1 MWKRGWRFLRWLD
14 SRGRRICSCS
24 YNGST
29 PAVPSFRQGGR
40 QHSPILIESLL
51 SWTSDERQAEWHW
64 RQSRGVRR
72 SIRLAG
78 AHTARPCKI
87 YCNNGHINTRLLLFH
102 FHRLFSRS
110 SPHHMPHS
118 VLLRPRAP
126 FILLCTP
133 AALHSRTHVRT
144 SSKLISSKPPSWQVA
159 DAGHARHDTRDWGG
173 HWHAHTHRHAHCAH
187 GIAGHHW
194 VEHHRVEHLVR
205 DAWWA
210 NADEWWWSRE

>member
-1 MWKRGWRFLRWLD
+1 MALEAEQRGQEVDTVGYGTHVSLI
-14 SRGRRICSCS
+14 SRICVLGHMQAKVEKRHA
-24 YNGST
+24 YLEPT
-29 PAVPSFRQGGR
+29 PPGPAKSIVTMGT
-40 QHSPILIESLL
+40 LI
-51 SWTSDERQAEWHW
+51 H
-64 RQSRGVRR
+64 V
-72 SIRLAG
+72 
-78 AHTARPCKI
+78 CFF
-87 YCNNGHINTRLLLFH
+87 FH

-110 SPHHMPHS
+110 SPRHMPHS
-118 VLLRPRAP
+118 VLLRPCSP

-159 DAGHARHDTRDWGG
+159 DAGHARHDTGDWGG

-205 DAWWA
+205 DGWWA

>member
-1 MWKRGWRFLRWLD
+1 MN
-14 SRGRRICSCS
+14 GRP
-24 YNGST
+24 NGI
-29 PAVPSFRQGGR
+29 GGR
-40 QHSPILIESLL
+40 AEGSGGRYGWLRHTCQLDL
-51 SWTSDERQAEWHW
+51 SYMC
-64 RQSRGVRR
+64 
-72 SIRLAG
+72 AG
-78 AHTARPCKI
+78 PHASHGRKAACIPGTHTARPCKI
-87 YCNNGHINTRLLLFH
+87 YCNNGHINTRLLFFH

-110 SPHHMPHS
+110 SPRHMPHS
-118 VLLRPRAP
+118 VLLRPCAP

-159 DAGHARHDTRDWGG
+159 DAGHARHDTGDWGG

-205 DAWWA
+205 DGWWA

>member
-1 MWKRGWRFLRWLD
+1 MNGRPNGIGGRAEGSGGRYGWLRHTCQLD
-14 SRGRRICSCS
+14 LS
-24 YNGST
+24 YMCARTHAS
-29 PAVPSFRQGGR
+29 QGGKAACI
-40 QHSPILIESLL
+40 P
-51 SWTSDERQAEWHW
+51 
-64 RQSRGVRR
+64 
-72 SIRLAG
+72 G